1 MLAGI
6 TEESSIFEEVER
18 MFFEQACGL
27 ARDKLREWLER
38 CDDELCLKRDKDKY
52 KVVGAQKTVVKTIMG
67 EVEFVRRRY
76 DKVSPD
82 GSREGLYLLDHV
94 LGIYCIGKISP
105 ALAYLIVSKAAQFS
119 FRQTARIVTEL
130 TGQRI
135 SHGTVWNLVQ
145 AVGEEVCRKETIG
158 VRRLQD
164 QMLQGSEIVPIL
176 FEEVDG
182 VHISIQERKEQRKG
196 KKKGKLTKEM
206 KVAIAYTGC
215 RCEGNRFRLEGKI
228 AAAGFHGTSEF
239 HKIREGKIRRRY
251 NTDEVI
257 RVLNGDG
264 AAWIRKTYDPDTFY
278 QLDRFH
284 IGQEIIRCIRH
295 KKAAKE
301 IQKLLREMK
310 IPECFAYIEIY
321 RDSVAGEQSEMAQRL
336 LDYLRNNEDGLI
348 PYKKRVGDIPM
359 LREGIIYRNMGAM
372 ENNNYAIIT
381 RRMKHN
387 RTSWSIKGATNMAK
401 VLTEIENGTLKQT
414 VASCYDY
421 EDTEQLEVC
430 RRMKEEILSAAKAP
444 TKDGKGDIPETVHL
458 PLMDYKRL
466 PTVNAILGRISQ
478 WAL

>member
-1 MLAGI
+1 MVRMK
-6 TEESSIFEEVER
+6 EKSSIFEEVER

-27 ARDKLREWLER
+27 AREKMHEWLDR
-38 CDDELCLKRDKDKY
+38 CDDELYLRRDKEVY

-67 EVEFVRRRY
+67 EVEYTRRRY
-76 DKVSPD
+76 DKVNPD

-119 FRQTARIVTEL
+119 YRQTAQIVTEL

-145 AVGEEVCRKETIG
+145 AVGEEVRRKEEIA
-158 VRRLQD
+158 VRRLND
-164 QMLQGSEIVPIL
+164 HMLQGREIVPIL

-182 VHISIQERKEQRKG
+182 VHISIQERGKQQKG

-251 NTDEVI
+251 NTDEAV

-264 AAWIRKTYDPDTFY
+264 AAWIRSVYDPDTFY

-284 IGQEIIRCIRH
+284 ILQEITRCIRH

-301 IQKLLREMK
+301 IRR
-310 IPECFAYIEIY
+310 P
-321 RDSVAGEQSEMAQRL
+321 QSM
-336 LDYLRNNEDGLI
+336 
-348 PYKKRVGDIPM
+348 
-359 LREGIIYRNMGAM
+359 
-372 ENNNYAIIT
+372 
-381 RRMKHN
+381 
-387 RTSWSIKGATNMAK
+387 
-401 VLTEIENGTLKQT
+401 
-414 VASCYDY
+414 SC
-421 EDTEQLEVC
+421 TC
-430 RRMKEEILSAAKAP
+430 I
-444 TKDGKGDIPETVHL
+444 
-458 PLMDYKRL
+458 
-466 PTVNAILGRISQ
+466 
-478 WAL
+478 